1 MKGKARNLGRGLA
14 ALLGDDLQNLDTAVA
29 SSAASSLSAASLDE
43 SFAARRLRMLP
54 IGDLIP
60 NPHQPRKTFNE
71 QALEELSES
80 IKKNGILQPLIVSFA
95 DSPKEQNEAEK
106 NETEQDDTIENR
118 FVIVAGERRWRAA
131 QRAGLHEV
139 PVLVKEF
146 DPKQRSEVAIVEN
159 IQRED
164 LSPLE
169 LAEAYKDLIERFGY
183 RQEDLAKTLGKNRS
197 TITNSM
203 RLLSLPQSVREKLQQ
218 GVLSEGHARLL
229 VGFDDAEKMAERFV
243 KKGVTVREAE
253 KMIQNI
259 KKTEKI
265 TEKNVK
271 TEKNPNITALE
282 QEIEEL
288 LGLKTQIEHGKTISE
303 AGKITIFYDNTT
315 QLEPFLRKIR
325 RS

>member
-1 MKGKARNLGRGLA
+1 MKEKARNLGRGLA
-14 ALLGDDLQNLDTAVA
+14 ALLGDDVRDLDKAVA
-29 SSAASSLSAASLDE
+29 LNADSSSLQASSLDE
-43 SFAARRLRMLP
+43 SGARRLRMLP
-54 IGDLIP
+54 IGDLMP
-60 NPHQPRKTFNE
+60 NPDQPRKTFNE
-71 QALEELSES
+71 QALEELSLS

-95 DSPKEQNEAEK
+95 HSKEG
-106 NETEQDDTIENR
+106 QDDTTGKR

-139 PVLVKEF
+139 PAMVKEF
-146 DPKQRSEVAIVEN
+146 DLRQRSELAIVEN

-164 LSPLE
+164 LTPLE
-169 LAEAYKDLIERFGY
+169 LAEAYKNLIERFGY
-183 RQEDLAKTLGKNRS
+183 RQEDLAQTLGKNRS

-203 RLLSLPQSVREKLQQ
+203 RLLALPQSVKEKLQK

-229 VGFDDAEKMAERFV
+229 VGLDNAEKLAEGFV
-243 KKGVTVREAE
+243 KKGITVREAE

-265 TEKNVK
+265 AESSQK
-271 TEKNPNITALE
+271 TEKNPNIIALE

-288 LGLKTQIEHGKTISE
+288 LGLKTQVEHGKAPSE
-303 AGKITIFYDNTT
+303 AGKIAIFYDNAT